1 MMSSMQRRFPTSGR
15 EKLAYIIAI
24 IMLLA
29 VILGV
34 LP

>member
-1 MMSSMQRRFPTSGR
+1 MMSSIQQRFPNSR
-15 EKLAYIIAI
+15 RDKLAYVIAI